1 MRPVAESV
9 AKMLPGRGREDNRHF
24 FTLWWWDNHRN
35 IFSHYI
41 KCGHFWELQ
50 IKVLKKIQI
59 LRPVAESVAKMLRGR
74 GREDGRHTQVLL
86 DILMRTDSSSNW
98 GCIWRAS
105 PRHANTYLLLLL
117 YEMSLVV
124 YLKMN
129 HLWNFVFWMFKLDYE
144 RTSVSQN
151 QTIWYTSRLTWWNA
165 VSEKKNIVFNF
176 SYMFLNPNI
185 FFQYEF

>member
-1 MRPVAESV
+1 MQGRGRKDCRHTQEVSHYFSFFKLNLVISESYKWKILKEIQILRPVVLANSV
-9 AKMLPGRGREDNRHF
+9 AKMPGLGTQIRAFLG
-24 FTLWWWDNHRN
+24 
-35 IFSHYI
+35 I
-41 KCGHFWELQ
+41 KEQFQ
-50 IKVLKKIQI
+50 KKIQI

-98 GCIWRAS
+98 GCIGRAS

-151 QTIWYTSRLTWWNA
+151 QTIR
-165 VSEKKNIVFNF
+165 
-176 SYMFLNPNI
+176 
-185 FFQYEF
+185 